1 MEKDSPSA
9 SSGQAG
15 RWQLAAKY
23 IKLGVR
29 RQRTEE
35 VQRERRE
42 VVAVGRMVS
51 ASAEFIRL

>member
-1 MEKDSPSA
+1 MEKDSW
-9 SSGQAG
+9 QV
-15 RWQLAAKY
+15 QLAAKD

-35 VQRERRE
+35 VQRGRRE